1 MSRRRIG
8 FTLVE
13 LLVVVAI
20 ILLLMALLLPSIQRV
35 REAAN
40 RISCANN
47 LRNIG
52 QAVALFVAS
61 NGQTFPSGG
70 GDNPLPRTLTGSG
83 LPGKKVEQDW
93 GWMYQILPF
102 IEQEDLWKLRKGSA
116 TPFYSSTYGVDLP
129 ADAIIASTPI
139 PSYFCPSRRGPQVL
153 TTVDAGAR
161 AMNDYAGNIGA
172 FSLYLEGGIY
182 HNACANSMGYDEG
195 KPKNP
200 YRNGVF
206 VKSRFFKDELSNLI
220 DPAIHVRDISDGLG
234 NTLLAADKRM
244 NSALYKQPQFG
255 DTVGYCSGFIADTL
269 RAGAQPPAKD
279 FDIEY
284 DAASD
289 RFGSSHLQ
297 GINALFCDGSVR
309 TISYNIPDNK
319 QVCQVYHKFLK
330 YYQNINPLPDGPPAP
345 TVPWTGPYPPFSI
358 EITLFQRL
366 CHRSDGGTINF
377 NLLDE

>member
-1 MSRRRIG
+1 MSCRRKG
-8 FTLVE
+8 FTLIE

-20 ILLLMALLLPSIQRV
+20 ILLLLALLLPAVQRI

-40 RISCANN
+40 RITCANN
-47 LRNIG
+47 LRTIG
-52 QAVALFVAS
+52 QAMALYIAS

-70 GDNPLPRTLTGSG
+70 GDDNMQRTLTNTG
-83 LPGKKVEQDW
+83 LPGKRVEQDW
-93 GWMYQILPF
+93 GWMYQLLPY
-102 IEQEDLWKLRKGSA
+102 IEKDDLWKLRKGPP
-116 TPFYSSTYGVDLP
+116 TPSYMSPYGVDKP
-129 ADAIIASTPI
+129 ADAQIASTPI
-139 PSYFCPSRRGPQVL
+139 DVYFCPSRRGPQVIQ
-153 TTVDAGAR
+153 TADAGRR

-182 HNACANSMGYDEG
+182 HNSCANTMGYDEG

-206 VKSRFFKDELSNLI
+206 IKSRFFKDELSNAI
-220 DPAIHVRDISDGLG
+220 DPAIHVRDISDGLA

-244 NSALYKQPQFG
+244 NSNFYNQPQFG

-269 RAGAQPPAKD
+269 RSGAEGPAKD

-289 RFGSSHLQ
+289 RFGSSHLH

-330 YYQNINPLPDGPPAP
+330 LYHNINPLPDGPPAP
-345 TVPWTGPYPPFSI
+345 TVPWTGPYPPFAI

-377 NLLDE
+377 NLLDD